1 MKAAYVIKA
10 LRAFKAGR
18 IGDVA
23 AYKGLL
29 IDPRPRPQTAAALVA
44 LADPLPDVDLD
55 GLRALP
61 PGSFGRIYADHMDA
75 CGLTPLQFSRACRE
89 DLTGRPLL
97 AARYTLFHDAF
108 HVLLDRDTSLA
119 GECAVWAFVSG
130 QRYAAAFDAAGLVS
144 VVCYSAIRPWKWRL
158 FRDAYRQ
165 GLTQG
170 RRAANVLATPLETL
184 WETPIAEARRAL
196 AIDLS

>member
-1 MKAAYVIKA
+1 MKMAYIAKA
-10 LRAFKAGR
+10 LRALRAGQ

-23 AYKGLL
+23 AYKGLV
-29 IDPRPRPQTAAALVA
+29 IDPRPRPQTQAALSR
-44 LADPLPDVDLD
+44 LADPLPDIDLER
-55 GLRALP
+55 LRALP
-61 PGSFGRIYADHMDA
+61 EGSFGRTYADHMDA
-75 CGLTPLQFSRACRE
+75 CGLTPLRFSQSCRE
-89 DLTGRPLL
+89 DLAGRPLL

-144 VVCYSAIRPWKWRL
+144 VVCYSAIKPWKWSL

-165 GLTQG
+165 GLAQG

-196 AIDLS
+196 AI